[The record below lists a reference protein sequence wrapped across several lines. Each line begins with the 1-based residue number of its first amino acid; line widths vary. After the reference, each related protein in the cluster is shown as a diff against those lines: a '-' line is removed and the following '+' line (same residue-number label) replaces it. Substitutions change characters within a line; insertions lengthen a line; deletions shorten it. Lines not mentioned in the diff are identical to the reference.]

1 MILYIH
7 TKCSTCKEAIHFLEK
22 KKIAFTVKDI
32 VKEPPSLLE
41 LQTMLEYQHEN
52 LKKLL
57 NTSGQLYREME
68 LSKKLDNLSTSAVLE
83 LLNQHGMLIKR
94 PFLLDI
100 GVGLVGFNEKI
111 WTETVK
117 QLSQ

>member
-7 TKCSTCKEAIHFLEK
+7 TQCSTCQEAVRFLENR
-22 KKIAFTVKDI
+22 KIAFTVKDI

-41 LQTMLEYQHEN
+41 LQTMLDYHHEN

-68 LSKKLDNLSTSAVLE
+68 LSKKLDDLSISDVLE
-83 LLNQHGMLIKR
+83 LLNQNGMLIKR
-94 PFLLDI
+94 PFLLDT
-100 GVGLVGFNEKI
+100 GLGLVGFNEKRWI
-111 WTETVK
+111 EALQDT
-117 QLSQ
+117 